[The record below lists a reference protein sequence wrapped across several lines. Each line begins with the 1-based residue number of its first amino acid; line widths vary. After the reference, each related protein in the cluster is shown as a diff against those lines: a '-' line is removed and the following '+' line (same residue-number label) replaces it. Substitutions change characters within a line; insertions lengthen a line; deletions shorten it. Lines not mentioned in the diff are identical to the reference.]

1 MEQDRKQSQNDLR
14 MVDVSEKEIT
24 LRIARAGGKILVAE
38 ETVRRIQ
45 DGTIPKGNVLA
56 AARLAG
62 INAAKRTSE
71 IIPLCHQLPLNSANI
86 DFEVGDR
93 DISITSIIS
102 CHGRTGVEMEALS
115 AVSAA
120 ALTIYDM
127 CKAIDKSMK
136 ITDIELLE
144 KSGGKSGDYK
154 KEDS

>member
-1 MEQDRKQSQNDLR
+1 MEQDRNQNQHDLR

-24 LRIARAGGKILVAE
+24 LRIARAGGKILVGR
-38 ETVRRIQ
+38 ETVKRIQ
-45 DGTIPKGNVLA
+45 DGAIPKGNVLA

-71 IIPLCHQLPLNSANI
+71 IIPLCHQLPLNSANV
-86 DFEVGDR
+86 DFEIGEGE
-93 DISITSIIS
+93 ISITSTVS

-115 AVSAA
+115 AVSTA

-127 CKAIDKSMK
+127 CKALDKSMK
-136 ITDIELLE
+136 ITEIELLE
-144 KSGGKSGDYK
+144 KSGGKSGDYR